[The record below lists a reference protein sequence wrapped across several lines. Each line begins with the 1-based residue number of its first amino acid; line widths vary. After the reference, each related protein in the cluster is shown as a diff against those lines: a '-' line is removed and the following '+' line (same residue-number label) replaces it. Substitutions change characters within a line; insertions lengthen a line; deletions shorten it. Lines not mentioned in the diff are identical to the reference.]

1 MAHFA
6 YINSDNIV
14 QRITVVNNS
23 DILDENGDES
33 EAIGIAFMEG
43 RGWNE
48 AGYYWKKTS
57 YNTRRGQH
65 ILGGTPYRKNA
76 AQPGWLYNASD
87 DSFNP
92 PRPTDKDGESCAS
105 FTLNNSTADWDP
117 PLARPADDLTNAI
130 LEYDAENNRH
140 NITNGPLKGY
150 LWDESLYQ
158 SDNTKG
164 WVSP

>member
-1 MAHFA
+1 MSHFA

-14 QRITVVNNS
+14 VRVTVVTDA

-33 EAIGIAFMEG
+33 EAKGVAYLEG

-48 AGYYWKKTS
+48 SGYYWKKCS
-57 YNTRRGQH
+57 YNTRQGQH
-65 ILGGTPYRKNA
+65 ILGGTPYRKNFP
-76 AQPGWLYNASD
+76 QIGWTYNASD

-105 FTLNNSTADWDP
+105 FTLNNTTGAWDP
-117 PLARPADDLTNAI
+117 PLSRPSDDMTNAI
-130 LEYDAENNRH
+130 LEYDAANDRH
-140 NITNGPLKGY
+140 NITNGPLKTY

-164 WVSP
+164 WVQI

>member
-6 YINSDNIV
+6 YMDSNNVVERIVVVSDNLT
-14 QRITVVNNS
+14 Q
-23 DILDENGDES
+23 DENGDES
-33 EAIGIAFMEG
+33 EAVGIAWLQS

-48 AGYYWKKTS
+48 SGKYWKQCS
-57 YNTRRGQH
+57 FNTRRGQH
-65 ILGGTPYRKNA
+65 ILGGTPFRKNF
-76 AQPGWLYNASD
+76 PGRNYVYNASD

-105 FTLNNSTADWDP
+105 FTLNNTTGDWDP
-117 PLARPADDLTNAI
+117 PLSRPSDDVANAI
-130 LEYDAENNRH
+130 LEYDAANDRH
-140 NITNGPLKGY
+140 NITNGPLKTY

-164 WVSP
+164 WVQI